1 MHPTEQPLD
10 PTVRRHA
17 AQAGGPGGG
26 FWTPAP
32 NLPPA
37 PTADPRPEMTEKE
50 LSFHT
55 VQAAARARSAA
66 EEQAIPPASRHALAA
81 AAAAEDG
88 GGFLDI
94 AGLTARPV
102 SIGAMWVVEL
112 AEPYLQQMPPSRA
125 GDQAVLVY
133 ILTHTPTALS
143 AALEGRFGD
152 IVAAAIALA
161 QSGTVSAEQGQLLD
175 EWYTGECERLK
186 EITGSGGELGSTPAK
201 KSPAASRS

>member
-1 MHPTEQPLD
+1 MPQTEQPLD
-10 PTVRRHA
+10 PSIRRHA
-17 AQAGGPGGG
+17 AAAGGIFDPR
-26 FWTPAP
+26 PA
-32 NLPPA
+32 A
-37 PTADPRPEMTEKE
+37 ADTRPEMTEKE

-55 VQAAARARSAA
+55 VQAAAKARAQA

-88 GGFLDI
+88 AGFVDI

-112 AEPYLQQMPPSRA
+112 AEPYLQQMPPSKA

-133 ILTHTPTALS
+133 ILTHTPEALS
-143 AALEGRFGD
+143 AALEGRFAD
-152 IVAAAIALA
+152 IVTAAIELA
-161 QSGTVSAEQGQLLD
+161 KSGRVSAEQGQLLD

-201 KSPAASRS
+201 KSPAASMS